1 MDRLWS
7 PWRMDYVSTADD
19 ATGCIFCAALDGK
32 EDELTHVLHRNDHA
46 FALLNAFPYNTGHL
60 MAAPTRHVGDLKEL
74 EAGERAALMELVTAA
89 TGVIQDAMSPEGFN
103 VGINL
108 GKVAG
113 AGVPG
118 HVHVHVVPRWGGD
131 TNYMTVTGET
141 KVLPEML
148 ADTAAKLRP
157 GFALL

>member
-1 MDRLWS
+1 ME
-7 PWRMDYVSTADD
+7 YVSKADESSD
-19 ATGCIFCAALDGK
+19 GCIFCAALDGHD
-32 EDELTHVLHRNDHA
+32 DELTHVIHRAADG
-46 FALLNAFPYNTGHL
+46 FVLLNAFPYNTGHV
-60 MAAPTRHVGDLKEL
+60 MVAPTRHVGEL
-74 EAGERAALMELVTAA
+74 TELSAGERTVLMDLVIEA
-89 TGVIQDAMSPEGFN
+89 TDVITGAMSPDGFN

-108 GKVAG
+108 GRVAG

-131 TNYMTVTGET
+131 TNYMPVTGQT

-157 GFALL
+157 GFAD